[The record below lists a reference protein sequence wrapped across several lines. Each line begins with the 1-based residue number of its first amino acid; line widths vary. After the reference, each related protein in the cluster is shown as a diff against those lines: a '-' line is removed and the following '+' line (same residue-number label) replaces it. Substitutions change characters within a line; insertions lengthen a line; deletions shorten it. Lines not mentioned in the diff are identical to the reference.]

1 MADCGCP
8 LREAASEPPAVPVP
22 VTEEN
27 RDILE
32 MFLVAPTGH
41 HSISLREEDRH
52 MTTFLTP
59 WGCYRYTRAPQR
71 YLASRDGYTH
81 RYNQV
86 TVGLRNI
93 KRVINNTLLYGESG
107 GGL

>member
-1 MADCGCP
+1 
-8 LREAASEPPAVPVP
+8 
-22 VTEEN
+22 
-27 RDILE
+27 

-81 RYNQV
+81 RYNRV

-107 GGL
+107 GGLQTGGRIPVPGGQEWDHSKQ